1 MRRVLISVCAS
12 VTMLGGLVATAP
24 RAVADAP
31 EVLLGRSRLGEYQP
45 IQSGDVLAWQQ
56 NSAQTPRHYDV
67 FARPTG
73 GEVFKVN
80 PDGTNAANGA
90 VDGDVLVYQQWAG
103 GRSDVKFFDL
113 GTRSRTSAPSDV
125 NSEQWEYWPKMDGQW
140 LLFGRLNT
148 NTRARQIILYNLE
161 AHTSTR
167 LDQVSSADG
176 FMAPGQ
182 VNGNFAVWSRCRRET
197 SCDVLRYDIASGTR
211 RVIGDAGSAQY
222 APSVAPDGTVFYARS
237 RGGCGQAVRLYGQPP
252 TGTATK
258 LWRLP
263 SGDNVSS
270 THLYENA
277 DGRQTLLYDHY
288 ACGQAASSDIWQ
300 MIDPMHFELAVTLNG
315 SGTGTVTSSPI
326 GIDCGS
332 DCSGSFDPGTE
343 VTLTARAD
351 DASAFA
357 GWGGACSGHRP
368 TCTVTMNASLS
379 VTATFSIKPVLSVTV
394 IGGGVVTS
402 SPAGINCGT
411 DCSEAYGTGT
421 DVTLTATASAG
432 SAFVGWSGGGCSGT
446 GTTCVVDMDSSK
458 SVTATFE
465 DVSTLEVVLGGDGT
479 GTVTGTG
486 IACPP
491 DCTATYDAG
500 TAVTLTATPTAP
512 STFVGWSGACS
523 GTGSCQLTMESDRTV
538 TALFDDP
545 TVPSTTAPSG

>member
-1 MRRVLISVCAS
+1 
-12 VTMLGGLVATAP
+12 
-24 RAVADAP
+24 
-31 EVLLGRSRLGEYQP
+31 
-45 IQSGDVLAWQQ
+45 
-56 NSAQTPRHYDV
+56 
-67 FARPTG
+67 
-73 GEVFKVN
+73 
-80 PDGTNAANGA
+80 
-90 VDGDVLVYQQWAG
+90 
-103 GRSDVKFFDL
+103 
-113 GTRSRTSAPSDV
+113 
-125 NSEQWEYWPKMDGQW
+125 
-140 LLFGRLNT
+140 
-148 NTRARQIILYNLE
+148 
-161 AHTSTR
+161 
-167 LDQVSSADG
+167 
-176 FMAPGQ
+176 MAPGQ

-197 SCDVLRYDIASGTR
+197 SCDVLRYDIASGTK

-252 TGTATK
+252 TGPATK

-351 DASAFA
+351 DASEFG
-357 GWGGACSGHRP
+357 GWGGACSGHRR

-421 DVTLTATASAG
+421 DVTLTATPSAG
-432 SAFVGWSGGGCSGT
+432 SAFAGWSGGGCSGT
-446 GTTCVVDMDSSK
+446 GTCVVDMDSSK

-500 TAVTLTATPTAP
+500 TAVTLTATPIAP